1 MFVKYSNGVRVN
13 LKGQTIKPCTASVP
27 CQYRTL
33 RTLRNPWSNATYS
46 CVKSG
51 KLTQRLR
58 RERPRLSTWN
68 LQAAD
73 AGGDR
78 ALEERTE
85 GQ

>member
-1 MFVKYSNGVRVN
+1 
-13 LKGQTIKPCTASVP
+13 
-27 CQYRTL
+27 
-33 RTLRNPWSNATYS
+33 
-46 CVKSG
+46 VKSG

-73 AGGDR
+73 AAEDR
-78 ALEERTE
+78 ALEERTA

>member
-1 MFVKYSNGVRVN
+1 M
-13 LKGQTIKPCTASVP
+13 
-27 CQYRTL
+27 
-33 RTLRNPWSNATYS
+33 
-46 CVKSG
+46 KSG
-51 KLTQRLR
+51 KLTQTLR
-58 RERPRLSTWN
+58 RERSRLSTWN